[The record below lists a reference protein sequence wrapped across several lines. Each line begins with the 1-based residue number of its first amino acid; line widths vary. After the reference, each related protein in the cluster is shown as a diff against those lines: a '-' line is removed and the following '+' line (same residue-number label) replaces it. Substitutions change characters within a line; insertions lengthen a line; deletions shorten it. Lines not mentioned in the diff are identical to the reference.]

1 MYLNT
6 HLKRMQKITPFLWFD
21 SKAEQAANFYVS
33 IFKNSKLG
41 RITHYD
47 EAGAKV
53 SEMPLGSIMTVE
65 FELEGQKFV
74 ALNGGPYFQFSGA
87 VSFVIDCKSQEE
99 VDYFWEKLSEGGEA
113 GQCGWINKDKFGVT
127 WQVVPK
133 ILNEYLSDPDPVK
146 AKRVMEAMLK
156 MNKIIIADLQKAYE
170 KE

>member
-1 MYLNT
+1 